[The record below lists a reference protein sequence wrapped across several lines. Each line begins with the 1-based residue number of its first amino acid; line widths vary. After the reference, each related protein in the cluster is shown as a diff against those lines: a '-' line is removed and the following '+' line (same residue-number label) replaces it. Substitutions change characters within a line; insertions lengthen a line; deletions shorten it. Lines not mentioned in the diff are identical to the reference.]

1 MEALIIPP
9 IEAEISLLSQLKLLN
24 GTLPDKIEE
33 EKKSRGEERRFRA
46 LTHDH

>member
-1 MEALIIPP
+1 MEALIIAR

-33 EKKSRGEERRFRA
+33 KNIGEKRDDSEV
-46 LTHDH
+46 

>member
-33 EKKSRGEERRFRA
+33 EKNLGERREDSE
-46 LTHDH
+46 L

>member
-1 MEALIIPP
+1 MEALIVAP

-33 EKKSRGEERRFRA
+33 ENLGEKREDSK
-46 LTHDH
+46 L